1 MSQISPA
8 NMPQICH
15 VCFAATAEASPE
27 VQRLVKEVVRHK
39 RRFEQVAVGR
49 GVGGEPLPNELGS
62 FWLRKTRKC
71 VLSMLMVKRSGEDE
85 PIFYSGMN
93 IEVSMPTGSLC
104 AERNA
109 MGQQLYPARN
119 GSKDVHDTPC
129 EILVLCGLLLANSMA
144 CCIAA

>member
-1 MSQISPA
+1 MGS
-8 NMPQICH
+8 
-15 VCFAATAEASPE
+15 
-27 VQRLVKEVVRHK
+27 
-39 RRFEQVAVGR
+39 
-49 GVGGEPLPNELGS
+49 EPPLNELGS

-85 PIFYSGMN
+85 PTFYSGMN

-109 MGQQLYPARN
+109 MGQQFHPPHN

-129 EILVLCGLLLANSMA
+129 EIPAVYSVAR
-144 CCIAA
+144 